1 MLDTVCKQTLLLLPQ
16 SSSLIQMETFTLN
29 CHSLNISVAC
39 RVSLVSYRSCGSR
52 SNSLGAPRECSSTIA
67 VKVYNTVPES
77 TVASFVVYFVSQNVP
92 HFNVSSGSTDVDVIT
107 AGVLAVFLL
116 AYDACIVNG
125 S

>member
-1 MLDTVCKQTLLLLPQ
+1 M
-16 SSSLIQMETFTLN
+16 
-29 CHSLNISVAC
+29 
-39 RVSLVSYRSCGSR
+39 
-52 SNSLGAPRECSSTIA
+52 
-67 VKVYNTVPES
+67 VPES
-77 TVASFVVYFVSQNVP
+77 TVASFGVYFASQNVP